1 MSFGIEAVLFPVFV
15 QVGLTFVLLF
25 WMGSARTGALQ
36 RGEVGLP
43 DIALRQPAWP
53 ERATKV
59 ANAYHNQ
66 LELPLLFYVLVI
78 LAMFTRKADTF
89 FVVLAWMFVTVRL
102 AHAVIHVSSNDVRL
116 RFYAFAVGAAIL
128 LIMWIVFALRLL
140 YAGL

>member
-25 WMGSARTGALQ
+25 WMASLRIGALQ
-36 RGEVGLP
+36 RREVTLA
-43 DIALRQPAWP
+43 DVALSRSAWP
-53 ERATKV
+53 KRPRQV
-59 ANAYHNQ
+59 SNAYHNQ
-66 LELPLLFYVLVI
+66 FELPLLFYVLVI

-102 AHAVIHVSSNDVRL
+102 AHAAIHVSSNDVRL